1 MKSAVDFVKQD
12 GIGQA
17 GLKSTSILQKV
28 AKLKSLKWL
37 LVLIPLAYTI
47 LLLYYSIFSVLKLS
61 IYGENGFTLQYISEV
76 LTDPIYIKVLWITI
90 KTAAIV
96 TVTTLFIAYP
106 LAYLAA
112 IAGGKWKS
120 SILGIIMVSFWIS
133 LLVRTFTWLVIL
145 RDHGVINEFLMY
157 LGIIDKP
164 IQLVYNFTGVVIG
177 MTHILLP
184 YMVLCLYSVM
194 DGIDRNVIQAAHGL
208 GARPLKTFAQIFLP
222 LSLPGVLSGA
232 LIVFVLG
239 LGYFVTP
246 MLIGGPDNTMISE
259 LIQQNIQTTLNWER
273 ASALSILLLVTTLI
287 LLSIASL
294 FARNLSVLKE
304 DK

>member
-1 MKSAVDFVKQD
+1 MKPGVDVVKPND
-12 GIGQA
+12 IGEAGI
-17 GLKSTSILQKV
+17 KSSSFIKQISKIQN
-28 AKLKSLKWL
+28 LKWL
-37 LVLIPLAYTI
+37 LILIPLVYTV

-61 IYGENGFTLQYISEV
+61 IYGENGFTLQYVREV
-76 LTDPIYIKVLWITI
+76 LTDPVYIKVLWITI

-96 TVTTLFIAYP
+96 TFTTLLIAYP

-112 IAGGKWKS
+112 VGSGKWKG
-120 SILGIIMVSFWIS
+120 SILGIVMVSFWIS

-145 RDHGVINEFLMY
+145 RDHGVINEFLMW
-157 LGIIDKP
+157 LGVIDEP

-184 YMVLCLYSVM
+184 YMVLSLFSVM

-208 GARPLKTFAQIFLP
+208 GAKPMRAFAQIFFP
-222 LSLPGVLSGA
+222 LSLPGVFSGS
-232 LIVFVLG
+232 LIVFVLS

-246 MLIGGPDNTMISE
+246 MLIGGPDNIMISE
-259 LIQQNIQTTLNWER
+259 LIQQNIQINLNWER
-273 ASALSILLLVTTLI
+273 ASALSILLLTTTLL
-287 LLSIASL
+287 LLSFAYL
-294 FARNLSVLKE
+294 FARNLPMLKG